1 MEGALGHKNVLETVG
16 ERESMSKKNPS
27 VDGYLRKNKKWQK
40 ELEALREIALDT
52 PLTEEVKW
60 RVPCYTFD
68 GKNVA
73 FLGAFNESCAFS
85 FVKGALLKDAKGIL
99 QKPGENTQSARV
111 IKFTSVDEIQKVA
124 ATLKAYVDEAIG
136 IEKAGLKVKFMKPA
150 EFKLPDEL
158 KSKFKDRPDVKTAFA
173 ALTPGR
179 QRAYV
184 LHFSSAKQSKTR
196 ESRIEKC
203 VARIL
208 EGKGLD
214 D

>member
-1 MEGALGHKNVLETVG
+1 
-16 ERESMSKKNPS
+16 MSKKNPS

-40 ELEALREIALDT
+40 ELEALRAIALDT

-85 FVKGALLKDAKGIL
+85 FVKGALLKDPKGIL

-111 IKFTSVDEIQKVA
+111 IRFTDVEQIAKVA
-124 ATLKAYVDEAIG
+124 PVLRAYVDEAIQV
-136 IEKAGLKVKFMKPA
+136 EKAGLKVKFAKPP
-150 EFKLPDEL
+150 EFKLPEEL
-158 KSKFKDRPDVKTAFA
+158 QAKFKQRPEFKAAFS

-184 LHFSSAKQSKTR
+184 LHFSGAKQSKTR
-196 ESRIEKC
+196 EARIEKHT
-203 VARIL
+203 ARIL
-208 EGKGLD
+208 AGKGLD